1 MQPCLCYLYIYTII
15 LLMHMCRSS
24 IAERWALTLAA
35 ARTQSIKR
43 ELRDD
48 PCVLQRPRIDAGR
61 SPFLAEILI
70 FCSDHCWAGMVRLCS
85 TGWTPNGAEELQELH
100 PGED

>member
-1 MQPCLCYLYIYTII
+1 MQPCLCYLSIYTII

-35 ARTQSIKR
+35 ARMQSIKC

-48 PCVLQRPRIDAGR
+48 PCVLQR
-61 SPFLAEILI
+61 S
-70 FCSDHCWAGMVRLCS
+70 
-85 TGWTPNGAEELQELH
+85 
-100 PGED
+100 

>member
-1 MQPCLCYLYIYTII
+1 MQPCLCYLSIYTII

-35 ARTQSIKR
+35 ARTQSIKC

-48 PCVLQRPRIDAGR
+48 PCVLQR
-61 SPFLAEILI
+61 S
-70 FCSDHCWAGMVRLCS
+70 
-85 TGWTPNGAEELQELH
+85 
-100 PGED
+100 